1 MMVSMNKRFS
11 SILITGASSGLG
23 AALAQRYASAGCFL
37 ALQGRDRNRLAKV
50 AAICIGLGAS
60 VETALVD
67 VTDQVALKAWILD
80 IDARHKLDLVIANA
94 GIGGG
99 SGDAEAQ
106 MHEIIAVNVTGVI
119 ATIMPAIECMRP
131 RGRGTIA
138 LMSSIAGF
146 RGLPGAA
153 AYCASK
159 AAIRVLGE
167 SLRPDLAAYGI
178 QLSVICPGFVTTPMT
193 ARNKFRM
200 PMLMDADRAAIIID
214 RGLARNRAR
223 IAFPSPIFLF
233 ALGLSILPQS
243 WIDRVL
249 RRLSKK

>member
-1 MMVSMNKRFS
+1 MIPGMTQRFS

-23 AALAQRYASAGCFL
+23 AALARRYASSGCFL
-37 ALQGRDRNRLAKV
+37 ALQGRDRNRLAKI
-50 AAICIGLGAS
+50 ASICIGLGAT

-67 VTDQVALKAWILD
+67 VTDHAALKAWILD
-80 IDARHKLDLVIANA
+80 IDARHALDLVIANA
-94 GIGGG
+94 GVAGG

-106 MHEIIAVNVTGVI
+106 MHEIMAVNVTGVI
-119 ATIMPAIECMRP
+119 ATIMPAIDCMRP

-138 LMSSIAGF
+138 IMSSLAGF

-167 SLRPDLAAYGI
+167 SLRSDFAHDNIGV
-178 QLSVICPGFVTTPMT
+178 SVICPGFVTTPMT
-193 ARNKFRM
+193 ARNKSTM
-200 PMLMDADRAAIIID
+200 PMLMDADRAAAIID

-223 IAFPSPIFLF
+223 IAFPLPIFLL
-233 ALGLSILPQS
+233 ALSLSVLPPS
-243 WIDRVL
+243 WVDRVL
-249 RRLSKK
+249 RRQSR